1 MARVTTA
8 RELANELGDKAFA
21 DERLN
26 RRIRLLTAA
35 IGGNPSASFP
45 NIFDVPAEL
54 VAAYR
59 LFGNPK
65 VSPEGLLTGH
75 HAALHERMRDE
86 PSLVI
91 HDTTKFVFDDDG
103 KRVGLG
109 RVMNAGQAFFGHFA
123 LVVADDGTR
132 SPLGV
137 AGIEYWVRDDKPADG
152 RERSRWWNLA
162 NTVSHRMH
170 SAQIIHV
177 MDCEADDYDLFCRMV
192 DAKHRF
198 VIRRKSDRNV
208 VCEDGATNKIT
219 AVLASVESQA
229 QRRVKLSVRRTAKR
243 NPRAI
248 AKNPDRDAR
257 HTTLSVAAKR
267 VSLKRPGSQPTS
279 SPSTLEINV
288 VHVWEAEPPEG
299 SAPVDWVLYTT
310 ESIATPT
317 EVEKIVDRYRA
328 RWTIEVFFKAL
339 KTGCAVESRQLRD
352 VSALIN
358 ATTLFAPI
366 AAMLLLLRAE
376 LDRAPNTSA
385 TTLFTEQQLVV
396 LCMLLNRPLPERPTV
411 RDVVYAIGR
420 LGGHQPRAQTPPGW
434 QTLTKGLAK
443 FDAFARG
450 WNAAQ
455 LQLRCAER

>member
-8 RELANELGDKAFA
+8 HELANELGNNTFA

-45 NIFDVPAEL
+45 NIFTEPAEL
-54 VAAYR
+54 EAAYR
-59 LFGNPK
+59 FFGNPK
-65 VSPEGLLTGH
+65 VSPEALLAGH
-75 HAALHERMRDE
+75 HAALHERMREE

-103 KRVGLG
+103 QRIGLG

-152 RERSRWWNLA
+152 RERSRWWKLA

-170 SAQIIHV
+170 SAPIIHV

-198 VIRRKSDRNV
+198 VIRRKSDRIV
-208 VCEDGATNKIT
+208 VREDGAWSKIT
-219 AVLASVESQA
+219 AVLASVEPQV
-229 QRRVKLSVRRTAKR
+229 QRRAKLSVRRTAKR
-243 NPRAI
+243 NPRAV

-267 VSLKRPGSQPTS
+267 VSLKRPGGQPTS
-279 SPSTLEINV
+279 SPSTLDINV
-288 VHVWEAEPPEG
+288 VHVWEADPPEG
-299 SAPVDWVLYTT
+299 ASPVDWVLYTT
-310 ESIATPT
+310 ESIATP
-317 EVEKIVDRYRA
+317 EDVEKIVDRYRA

-352 VSALIN
+352 VKALIN

-366 AAMLLLLRAE
+366 AALLLLLRSE
-376 LDRAPNTSA
+376 VDRAPDASA
-385 TTLFTEQQLVV
+385 TTLFTEHQIHV
-396 LCMLLNRPLPERPTV
+396 LRMLSKRPLPERPTV
-411 RDVVYAIGR
+411 RDLVYAIGR
-420 LGGHQPRAQTPPGW
+420 LGGHQQRAGTPPGW

-455 LQLRCAER
+455 LQPRCVER